1 MCPPGFLG
9 NLDFL
14 PNDSEHLIRNKK
26 KVLVA
31 DLLCKNKKTLTIW
44 YQNHQSLPV
53 VIYFK
58 SKPNLRSAA
67 TVNVFRVNTN
77 TDGHNYEHS

>member
-1 MCPPGFLG
+1 MRPPGFLG

-31 DLLCKNKKTLTIW
+31 DLLWKNKKT
-44 YQNHQSLPV
+44 QSD
-53 VIYFK
+53 I
-58 SKPNLRSAA
+58 RII
-67 TVNVFRVNTN
+67 TV
-77 TDGHNYEHS
+77 YL